1 MTATKTEKLITYSP
15 NTIKRGKRALS
26 CSPFRLG
33 LFKAM
38 VNTSIPLLEI
48 ALDSGFK
55 QGYTQKPI
63 PEANVEAQLMWLIK
77 VGLLRREVDGQGI
90 TDSFRM
96 TPLGK
101 LILGEWESQTGEI
114 PSASA
119 LDRLINFCLRLVK

>member
-1 MTATKTEKLITYSP
+1 MTATKTVKVIEYSP
-15 NTIKRGKRALS
+15 TTVKRGKRALS

-48 ALDSGFK
+48 AQDSGFK

-63 PEANVEAQLMWLIK
+63 TEANVEAQLMWLIK

-90 TDSFRM
+90 TDSFRL

-101 LILGEWESQTGEI
+101 QIVGEWESQTGEI
-114 PSASA
+114 PSASVF
-119 LDRLINFCLRLVK
+119 DRLVNFCWRLVK